1 MREACRNNSLTG
13 NKIFFKSMHRSLLI
27 ILNIC
32 KIGVSRCEILRH
44 QITYAYQR
52 LHALEMYEYQQCL
65 NPVLLFVDLA

>member
-1 MREACRNNSLTG
+1 
-13 NKIFFKSMHRSLLI
+13 MHRSLLI